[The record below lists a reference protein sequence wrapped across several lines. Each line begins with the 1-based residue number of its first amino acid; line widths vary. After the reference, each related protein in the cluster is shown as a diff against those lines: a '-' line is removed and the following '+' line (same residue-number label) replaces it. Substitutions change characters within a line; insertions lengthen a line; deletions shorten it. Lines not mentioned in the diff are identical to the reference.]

1 VLATLGTLLTVFLGL
16 LGALAPH
23 RAAHLV
29 GIKPLGG
36 FGTSEIRA
44 TYGGLFLAMGGSCL
58 YLQHP
63 TAYFVVASAWIGAAI
78 ARLPSLIIDKG
89 SFPKA
94 IGGVVV
100 ELGIGLLLLTGAQLN
115 IQTLGTVFR

>member
-1 VLATLGTLLTVFLGL
+1 MLATLGALLTVLLGL

-23 RAAHLV
+23 RAANLV
-29 GIKPLGG
+29 GIKPLDG
-36 FGTSEIRA
+36 FGVSEIRA
-44 TYGGLFLAMGGSCL
+44 TYGGLFLAMGGCCL

-63 TAYFVVASAWIGAAI
+63 TAYFVVGSAWIGAAI
-78 ARLPSLIIDKG
+78 TRLPSLFIDKG
-89 SFPKA
+89 SFPRA

-115 IQTLGTVFR
+115 VQKLGV